1 MTLDQ
6 WFDAGT
12 LPGLRRA
19 VQAEAVAAGMPR
31 DRADEVMLAVHEL
44 AANAVRHGGGTGRV
58 RLEMADGALRC
69 QVSDTGHASDTG
81 QAGHAGRS
89 GADGFT
95 RAGAVVTGRP
105 SLFRPGHGLWLV
117 RSLADQIAVVPGP
130 AGWRVTAVFDQ
141 GPVLA

>member
-31 DRADEVMLAVHEL
+31 DQADDVMLAVHEL
-44 AANAVRHGGGTGRV
+44 AANAVRHGGGTGLL
-58 RLEMADGALRC
+58 RLELAGGALRC
-69 QVSDTGHASDTG
+69 QVSDTGQVSDTAL
-81 QAGHAGRS
+81 AGG
-89 GADGFT
+89 
-95 RAGAVVTGRP
+95 TGRVSP
-105 SLFRPGHGLWLV
+105 DGHPRRGAAATMRPWLFQPGHGLWLV
-117 RSLADQIAVVPGP
+117 RNLADQIAVVPGP

-141 GPVLA
+141 GRSQ